1 MLNVSFFP
9 FVWGND
15 SLMSAAKEAPS
26 AYPWGAATSPGVP
39 ATTGKLRDTL
49 APATEIEPDFA
60 LEHHIYFDEHHL
72 PIWNRLASFG
82 MPLAADMQSQP
93 YFPLTALVVAAP
105 SPRLHALWVLTRL
118 LLAGTLAFCFL
129 RLFVAFWPAI
139 GGATLFL
146 YTGYFLLFINIG
158 HLSVETL
165 LPGVFLAH
173 EKLLRRRS
181 ATGVAAL
188 ATVTALVLLGGMPE
202 SALIVL
208 ASGVAYWCWRIW
220 ALRAERRSELALRDM
235 AVSSLAGCGLAG
247 FLILPFLEFARFSLN
262 QHDNPNNGMT
272 FGGFHVPFDV
282 HVLTYVAPLLF
293 GPMGNIA
300 AAGDPAWFGPDGFFG
315 VAALLLALV
324 GLTAAVRSTKSGDLF
339 GPERIAGFFF
349 VVALFAF
356 LKRFGSPAVQWIGAL
371 PLFSLL
377 DFLKYDE
384 PVLGF
389 ALAVL
394 AAIGMD
400 RLMAA
405 EGRRRAT
412 LPAIALTLLVLT
424 AGYAATASI
433 GRDASPSQ
441 MAYYVYAWSVA
452 FSAFTAV
459 ALLAAFGDRLRG
471 AAPILLVAVCFLES
485 LASYLVPMYY
495 FANQPATVAEN
506 PYRIPPYAA
515 YLRNHVRAD
524 ERVMGFDGNLYP
536 MWAAAYGLGDPE
548 DVDALYPKN
557 YLTFARTFLSSTAVL
572 ELLDR
577 FTGTGVS
584 VWDTPLERRFLTLSS
599 IAYVITTAPIPAN
612 APGFD
617 DVYAGDARIYHVRDV
632 LPRAAVFYNVAAV
645 DKSEAALKLLA
656 DTGFDV
662 RKTAT
667 VLATTQTRSGLA
679 ALQANPAARS
689 VRAAPASIVSSDS
702 EQTTIEATAQ
712 YPGFLVYND
721 SNFPGWKA
729 SVDGAPAPIL
739 DANFLFRGVF
749 VPAGK
754 HIVRFTYEPASLRDG
769 FLLSVAS
776 VLIIALYCRS
786 LRTVL
791 RRQRPT

>member
-9 FVWGND
+9 FIWGDD
-15 SLMSAAKEAPS
+15 SLMSAAREAPS
-26 AYPWGAATSPGVP
+26 AYPWGAAARPGVL

-49 APATEIEPDFA
+49 APATEIEPVFA

-93 YFPLTALVVAAP
+93 YFPLTALVVGAP
-105 SPRLHALWVLTRL
+105 SPRLHTFWVMSRL
-118 LLAGTLAFCFL
+118 ALAGMLAFCFL
-129 RLFVAFWPAI
+129 RLFVAFWAAI

-181 ATGVAAL
+181 TLGVIAL

-202 SALIVL
+202 SALL
-208 ASGVAYWCWRIW
+208 ALSLGIAYWGWRFS
-220 ALRAERRSELALRDM
+220 ALRGERRSWLALRDM
-235 AVSSLAGCGLAG
+235 AVSSAAGCGLVG
-247 FLILPFLEFARFSLN
+247 FFLLPFLEFVRFSLN
-262 QHDNPNNGMT
+262 QHDNPNNGMI

-282 HVLTYVAPLLF
+282 HVLTYVAPLVF
-293 GPMGNIA
+293 GPMGNIVA
-300 AAGDPAWFGPDGFFG
+300 TGAPGWFGPDGFFG

-324 GLTAAVRSTKSGDLF
+324 ALTAAVRSARARDAVASNHIT
-339 GPERIAGFFF
+339 AFFF
-349 VVALFAF
+349 LVALFAL
-356 LKRFGSPAVQWIGAL
+356 LKRFGSPALQWIGSL

-389 ALAVL
+389 ALAAL

-400 RLMAA
+400 RLAQPD
-405 EGRRRAT
+405 GRRRAA
-412 LPAIALTLLVLT
+412 LPAIALTLLLLT
-424 AGYAATASI
+424 AGYAATISI
-433 GRDASPSQ
+433 ARNASPSQ
-441 MAYYVYAWSVA
+441 TAYYVYAW
-452 FSAFTAV
+452 AV
-459 ALLAAFGDRLRG
+459 ALAAFAGITSLVVFWERLRG
-471 AAPILLVAVCFLES
+471 AGPILLVAVCFLES

-495 FANQPATVAEN
+495 LANQPATVAEN

-515 YLRNHVRAD
+515 YLRNHVRTQ
-524 ERVMGFDGNLYP
+524 ERVMGVDGNLYP

-548 DVDALYPKN
+548 NVDALYPKK
-557 YLTFARTFLSSTAVL
+557 YLSFVRTFLSSPALL

-599 IAYVITTAPIPAN
+599 IAYVITTAPIPAS
-612 APGFD
+612 AQGFEN
-617 DVYAGDARIYHVRDV
+617 VYAGDARIYRVRDV
-632 LPRAAVFYNVAAV
+632 LPRATIYYNVAAV
-645 DKSEAALKLLA
+645 DRSEAALGLLA
-656 DTGFDV
+656 NTGLDV
-662 RKTAT
+662 WRTAT
-667 VLATTQTRSGLA
+667 VLASSGTSQLA
-679 ALQANPAARS
+679 ALQASPEARTA
-689 VRAAPASIVSSDS
+689 RAVPASIVMSDS
-702 EQTTIEATAQ
+702 EHTTIEAVAR

-729 SVDGAPAPIL
+729 SVDGEPAPIF

-749 VPAGK
+749 VSAGK
-754 HIVRFTYEPASLRDG
+754 HVVRFDYEPDSLRDG
-769 FLLSVAS
+769 FLVSIAS
-776 VLIIALYCRS
+776 VLILALYCRS
-786 LRTVL
+786 FRIAR